1 MSDQAL
7 VPLAYEVDGR
17 QLHADAPG
25 FGQAITEC
33 QANGQRPRCLCQAHG
48 APMYVARLGTGHIVK
63 RMPGT
68 GHQHAPACPHYAPP
82 DDGSGLAPLLGSAIS
97 EDPATSCTTLK
108 LDFALT
114 RMAGRSAAPATG
126 EGGDSARTRGPRLSL
141 RGLLHYLWD
150 QAELTRWHPGF
161 AGKRNWPIV
170 RRHLL
175 QAAQQMVVS
184 GHALAPQV
192 YVPEPFNVEGRDAI
206 NARRLAQ
213 WQHALP
219 MPGRPQRLM
228 LLIGEVKEISRAR
241 YGYKA
246 IVKHLPDQ
254 AFMLDDALYRQ
265 LGRRFSAQLELW
277 ATDGEVHMM
286 MAATFGL
293 NAAGAP
299 AISELCLMPVTWQW
313 LPVADSFDGQLV
325 AHLVE
330 QGRSFIKALPYGLDH
345 ELFPASATLTDCG
358 VDAPTLHIARDRSD
372 VQVET
377 ADGREGGSQPKWVW
391 RAATTPIPCLP
402 RATSHG
408 HRNQR
413 APVPPRGVAPHGT

>member
-1 MSDQAL
+1 MSAQAL

-17 QLHADAPG
+17 PLHADAPG
-25 FGQAITEC
+25 FGRAIAAC
-33 QANGQRPRCLCQAHG
+33 QANGHRPRCLCQARG
-48 APMYVARLGTGHIVK
+48 APMYVARLGTGYIVK

-68 GHQHAPACPHYAPP
+68 GQQHAPACPHYAPP
-82 DDGSGLAPLLGSAIS
+82 DDGSGLALLLGSAIS
-97 EDPATSCTTLK
+97 EDPTTGCTTLK

-114 RMAGRSAAPATG
+114 RMAGRSVTPANG

-141 RGLLHYLWD
+141 RALLHYLWE

-161 AGKRNWPIV
+161 AGKRTWAIV

-175 QAAQQMVVS
+175 LAAQQMVVG
-184 GHALAPQV
+184 GHALASQL
-192 YVPEPFNVEGRDAI
+192 YVPAPFNVEGRDTI
-206 NARRLAQ
+206 NARRQAQ

-265 LGRRFSAQLELW
+265 LGRRFSTELELW
-277 ATDGEVHMM
+277 ATDDEIHMM

-299 AISELCLMPVTWQW
+299 AVHEVCLVPVTGQW
-313 LPVADSFDGQLV
+313 LPVVDSIDGQLV

-330 QGRSFIKALPYGLDH
+330 HGRSFIKVLPYGLGH
-345 ELFPASATLTDCG
+345 ELFTASATLTDCG

-377 ADGREGGSQPKWVW
+377 ADGREGGNPIEWVW
-391 RAATTPIPCLP
+391 QVAATPIPCLP
-402 RATSHG
+402 GATPHG
-408 HRNQR
+408 HRIQR
-413 APVPPRGVAPHGT
+413 APAPPRGVALRGT